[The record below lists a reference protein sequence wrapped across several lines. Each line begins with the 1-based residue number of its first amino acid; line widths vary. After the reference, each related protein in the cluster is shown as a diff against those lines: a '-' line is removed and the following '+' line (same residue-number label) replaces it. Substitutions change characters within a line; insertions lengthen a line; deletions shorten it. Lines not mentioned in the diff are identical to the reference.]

1 MRCLLAAL
9 LTGLAGTAFG
19 VEIVLQDGLDGYQG
33 THDCLLYAPSSVADI
48 NYGIHPGLSAGMNR
62 WGEYQVAIVRFDLAE
77 LPADLTVESA
87 HLELYADSDIYPF
100 RDITVQATA
109 IAPAN
114 AGWIEG
120 ENDGTRTPVPG
131 TPCWNWLAYG
141 ARKWA
146 GDAGLR
152 RSGVDFDPALTAQ
165 ATVPA
170 KAQAWVSLELPPN
183 VVQRWLDD
191 PGTNAGLRI
200 CPAEPDLEKGDAV
213 SFAASEYDR
222 DHALRPRLILT
233 VTDRPGLA
241 SELDRVKFTRTLADL
256 VREAD
261 AYANQVAAAGKPP
274 RAVDRLRS
282 LQRGLANLTDRFPP
296 EPGPARNLAAAIA
309 KVREHLTEAQ
319 VQLPADRAAAYNEG
333 HGLPTDFAL
342 GVATSM
348 EKVFRRDV
356 AFSGAFTDRLL
367 IEAAGNET
375 EAAQVVVVPIGR
387 RLRDVTWS
395 AEPLRGAA
403 ADVRLSV
410 VPVGYV
416 KSDTPALVTVTSPS
430 DWWPDPLLGFLQT
443 FDCPQDEVQ
452 PLWVSVTVPPGTRPG
467 AYSTRLTVSA
477 RQAEP
482 KTMGIRLRVYG
493 FDVPKEQ
500 HLRTVWGVSEGNFA
514 RFYGDDYDEDFA
526 WRYFG
531 LFLSHRMAPGDL
543 YRTRPTGIPGED
555 NVYHL
560 ASVGALR
567 RLREAGSAWWNI
579 GYVLAPKHALS
590 GDPPTYQS
598 YDEYLADCVRMF
610 QPELERVREAGWP
623 EGSYGIYFLDE
634 TSDFEALAKAARVMR
649 DNFPDVP
656 LMTTGYDR
664 SYGVD
669 RESPVADA
677 LDIWVPLTPRYA
689 EDLERLQEGRKLG
702 KRAWWYICVGP
713 RGRQDLNWFVQYPAI
728 RARLLMGAATWKY
741 QPDGFLYYRV
751 AGWGYNDRP
760 ITSGPLTD
768 WLPRYHP
775 GLPDGDGQ
783 IICAGP
789 DGPLSTIRLE
799 NIRDGLED
807 YEYWWLLRD
816 RVAGVRESRGDLPEA
831 KLLGV
836 PEELLVNLREY
847 SEDPAV
853 LYRVRR
859 DVARAIER
867 LSGRR

>member
-9 LTGLAGTAFG
+9 LFDLAGTAFG

-62 WGEYQVAIVRFDLAE
+62 WGEYQAAIIRFDLSE
-77 LPADLTVESA
+77 LPARLTVENA
-87 HLELYADSDIYPF
+87 QLELYADSDIYPF
-100 RDITVQATA
+100 REVTVEAAA

-114 AGWIEG
+114 AGWTEG

-152 RSGVDFDPALTAQ
+152 RSSVDFDPALTAQ

-170 KAQAWVSLELPPN
+170 KAHAWISLELPPN

-200 CPAEPDLEKGDAV
+200 YPAGLELQKGDAV
-213 SFAASEYDR
+213 SFAASEHDR
-222 DHALRPRLILT
+222 DHARRPRLILT

-241 SELDRVKFTRTLADL
+241 GELDRAKFTRTLAELARD
-256 VREAD
+256 AG
-261 AYANQVAAAGKPP
+261 AYAEEVTAAGRPP
-274 RAVDRLRS
+274 RAVDQLHS
-282 LQRGLANLTDRFPP
+282 LERALADLTDRLSPQSTSA
-296 EPGPARNLAAAIA
+296 EDVAAAIA
-309 KVREHLTEAQ
+309 ELRERLTEAQ
-319 VQLPADRAAAYNEG
+319 TQFSADRGAAYNEG

-348 EKVFRRDV
+348 EKVFRRDIP
-356 AFSGAFTDRLL
+356 FSGAFTDRLL

-375 EAAQVVVVPIGR
+375 EAAQVIVVPIDR
-387 RLRDVTWS
+387 KLRDVTWNVQPFHGPA
-395 AEPLRGAA
+395 AE
-403 ADVRLSV
+403 VRISV
-410 VPVGYV
+410 VAVGYV
-416 KSDTPALVTVTSPS
+416 RSDTPALTTPTSPS
-430 DWWPDPLLGFLQT
+430 DWWPDPLLDFLDT
-443 FDCPQDEVQ
+443 FDCPKGEAQ
-452 PLWVSVTVPPGTRPG
+452 PLWVSITVPPATRPG
-467 AYSTRLTVSA
+467 TYSTRLTVNA
-477 RQAEP
+477 RHAQP
-482 KTMGIRLRVYG
+482 KHMRIDLRVFG
-493 FDVPKEQ
+493 FDIPREQ
-500 HLRTVWGVSEGNFA
+500 HLKTVWGMSEQNFA
-514 RFYGDDYDEDFA
+514 RFYGDDYDEEFA
-526 WRYFG
+526 SKYFD

-543 YRTRPTGIPGED
+543 YRTRPNGSPGED

-560 ASVGALR
+560 AGIEALR
-567 RLREAGSAWWNI
+567 QLREAGSAWWNV
-579 GYVLAPKHALS
+579 GYVLAPKHALA
-590 GDPPTYQS
+590 GDPPEYES
-598 YDEYLADCVRMF
+598 YDEYLADCVPMF
-610 QPELERVREAGWP
+610 RAELERVRQAGWP

-634 TSDFEALAKAARVMR
+634 TSDFETLAKAAKVMR
-649 DNFPDVP
+649 DNFPGVP

-669 RESPVADA
+669 GESPVADL

-689 EDLERLQEGRKLG
+689 EDLERIQDGRKLG

-713 RGRQDLNWFVQYPAI
+713 RGKADLNWFVQYPAI

-751 AGWGYNDRP
+751 AGWIYHDQP
-760 ITSGPLTD
+760 ITSGPMTD

-816 RVAGVRESRGDLPEA
+816 LVARARDSRGSVPEA

-836 PEELLVNLREY
+836 PEELLAGLREY
-847 SEDPAV
+847 SEDPTV
-853 LYRVRR
+853 LYGVRR
-859 DVARAIER
+859 DLAHAIKR